1 MRIDWRR
8 AATLLLV
15 VGWSCVSASIATAQ
29 DQVLMPDQSAAKA
42 KQIMQ
47 QAIDALGGATY
58 INVKDVTC
66 TGQLGQFGHSGDLN
80 GFAKFI
86 DYTQPQPPFKDRQEN
101 LPKRNIIQI
110 YNGDKGWV
118 LDRGGVS
125 EAAVSDLA
133 RYQEDMKVDLDNIL
147 RHRIHEPNMIFR
159 YAGQD
164 VVDLHEVDWVELVDS
179 ENRTIRIAFN
189 RSTHLPV
196 RKTVDTR
203 DPNSQLK
210 SQEVEYYSLYHPVD
224 GIQTAFQITRERNEL
239 KVFQVF
245 FDKCQY
251 NTGVSD
257 SLFTKES
264 LDERWSK
271 VGKKDK
277 YKGSKDKNKDSDKSD
292 SSDKN

>member
-1 MRIDWRR
+1 LRIDWRLI
-8 AATLLLV
+8 AALTLVAGFWCLP
-15 VGWSCVSASIATAQ
+15 ASIATAQ
-29 DQVLMPDQSAAKA
+29 DQVLMPEQSAAKA
-42 KQIMQ
+42 KQIIH

-58 INVKDVTC
+58 LDIKDSTC

-80 GFAKFI
+80 GFEKFI
-86 DYTQPQPPFKDRQEN
+86 DFTQPPFKDRQEN
-101 LPKRNIIQI
+101 LPKRNIIEV

-125 EAAVSDLA
+125 EAAVSDVA
-133 RYQEDMKVDLDNIL
+133 RFEEDVKVDIDNIL
-147 RHRIHEPNMIFR
+147 RHRINEPNMIFR
-159 YAGQD
+159 YAGPD
-164 VVDLHEVDWVELVDS
+164 VVDLHEVDWVELVDN

-210 SQEVEYYSLYHPVD
+210 TQEVEYYSLYHPLD
-224 GIQTAFQITRERNEL
+224 GIQTAFQITRERNGL

-245 FDKCQY
+245 FEKCQY
-251 NTGVSD
+251 NTGLSD

-264 LDERWSK
+264 LDERWDK
-271 VGKKDK
+271 IGKKQK
-277 YKGSKDKNKDSDKSD
+277 YKGSKDKNNSDKSD
-292 SSDKN
+292 SDKN